1 MPDPLGADE
10 IDAALAQRE
19 IRWERDGDVL
29 VKVVRRNDFVGA
41 LEYVTAVGA
50 LAEAANHHPDVDIR
64 WDTVTLRLTTHSV
77 NALTELDLSLAAQID
92 GLDI

>member
-19 IRWERDGDVL
+19 IRWERQGDVL
-29 VKVVRRNDFVGA
+29 VKVVRRSDFVGS

-50 LAEAANHHPDVDIR
+50 LAEAANHHPDIDIR

-92 GLDI
+92 GLDA